1 MLYICPSRGR
11 PANVARLVQA
21 WGETRTYADLMI
33 ALDEDDAELQG
44 YLNVLLTYAEEY
56 PQASWLEWHVRPR
69 MRLGGTLNY
78 WATDKGCLSH
88 YSIIGFLGDDHV
100 PRTHGFDARIK
111 SAMDSMGG
119 TGVVYG
125 NDLLQGQNLPTAVA
139 ISSNVIQALGY
150 MVPPGMTHLFLDNAW
165 GEMGRSME
173 RYTYLSDVIIEHI
186 HPANGKAEWDPGY
199 VEVNSGEMWNADET
213 AYKAWMEDGT
223 YRAVLRKLVGG

>member
-11 PANVARLVQA
+11 PKNVFRL
-21 WGETRTYADLMI
+21 WHSWRETRDHSQLLI
-33 ALDEDDAELQG
+33 ALDEDDPTLQECQQRMAG
-44 YLNVLLTYAEEY
+44 VHD
-56 PQASWLEWHVRPR
+56 PGFSMVVRPR

-78 WATDKGCLSH
+78 WANEKAKDH
-88 YSIIGFLGDDHV
+88 DIIGFCGDDHLFV
-100 PRTHGFDARIK
+100 TQGWDTRIK

-150 MVPPGMTHLFLDNAW
+150 MVPPGMVHLWIDNAW
-165 GEMGRSME
+165 ASMGQAME
-173 RYTYLSDVIIEHI
+173 RYMYLPDVIIEHL
-186 HPANGKAEWDPGY
+186 HPAGGKAEWDDRY
-199 VEVNSGEMWNADET
+199 VEVNSGAVWDADET